1 MNMGIVLMI
10 AQFQMMMIKS
20 ALPLVP
26 RIMHLYVDQMEKH
39 MLTIVFLKE
48 SIVGIKRLLE
58 LILADVKRR
67 TVSGI
72 NLKSWLIILI

>member
-1 MNMGIVLMI
+1 
-10 AQFQMMMIKS
+10 
-20 ALPLVP
+20 
-26 RIMHLYVDQMEKH
+26 

-72 NLKSWLIILI
+72 NLKIWLIILI